1 MLVTTPSKQVRSART
16 MDAVLFVAA
25 PTAPPP
31 AEAPLAAIP
40 GVRVVIY
47 ILYVFWALIIFGL
60 VYAQRRSLKM
70 PPSVLAIAGTRWC
83 SAPADLSAL
92 AGLSTPTTRVSVDKR
107 HFAALFSFRFSMT
120 LWHFAVIL
128 GLILWRSEDPPE
140 GGLFRTFSF
149 FTVWNYC
156 LQAVT
161 WAVAASASAAALC
174 TPRGPSPLLRIAAHV
189 MLSVCVPMSILVS
202 IVLWG
207 VLFPYEVGHTSPPY
221 RDLNFFS
228 YCMHAINTIAF
239 LTEAYCDRLLLHK
252 GALGPILLWSM
263 IYAVF
268 VSIQNAYTNFW
279 PYFFLAL
286 DTWAAL
292 GWYPALFAAYLA
304 VYLLVWLLS
313 SCKARLQPSLREEP
327 VVSVFGPVLG
337 VSAGA
342 LLAGAEQAP

>member
-1 MLVTTPSKQVRSART
+1 MTTPSKQVRSART
-16 MDAVLFVAA
+16 MAALFVAA

-60 VYAQRRSLKM
+60 IYAQRRSLKM

-268 VSIQNAYTNFW
+268 VSIQNAYT
-279 PYFFLAL
+279 
-286 DTWAAL
+286 TS
-292 GWYPALFAAYLA
+292 GRT
-304 VYLLVWLLS
+304 S
-313 SCKARLQPSLREEP
+313 SSRSTR
-327 VVSVFGPVLG
+327 GPL
-337 VSAGA
+337 SAGTRRCLPRTSPSTSSSGCSPVA
-342 LLAGAEQAP
+342 RRVFSRRSARSRSCPCSVLCWVYRRAPCLPERSRLLDER